1 MKDKRRWLIGIVLTT
16 IILTLVLSA
25 TKRKLLLPAYFPK
38 PVYDFQKN
46 PLSNEKIRLGRL
58 LFYDP
63 ILSADS
69 SISCASCHSPF
80 NAFAHTDHALSHG
93 INDRSGKRNAPALF
107 NLAWQPLF
115 MWDGAIRQLDQQALA
130 PIAHPDEMGQDLSKL
145 PSKIQA
151 VSAYRNLFKQAFGD
165 SIISLSKITK
175 ALSAFQLS
183 LISANSRYDRV
194 ISGREK
200 FTAQE
205 SKGYT
210 VFKSHCNR
218 CHTEP
223 LFTSYA
229 MKTNRL
235 PADSTLY
242 DPGAAAISRLTEDSF
257 LFKVPSLRNLS
268 YTYPYMHD
276 GRFKNLRQVL
286 AHYRSVS
293 GPGVSVPV
301 LPSVLTP
308 EEETDLTAFLRTLT
322 DSAFVFNPQNRFP
335 QEGFEDKT
343 VFFKNTFKPHR

>member
-1 MKDKRRWLIGIVLTT
+1 MIRRGKLIPGILLAS
-16 IILTLVLSA
+16 LTLTMLLSVSE
-25 TKRKLLLPAYFPK
+25 RKLPLPAHFPK
-38 PVYDFQKN
+38 PLYDFRKN

-80 NAFAHTDHALSHG
+80 SAFAHTDHALSHG

-107 NLAWQPLF
+107 NLAWQPRF
-115 MWDGAIRQLDQQALA
+115 MWDGAIRHLDQQALA
-130 PIAHPDEMGQDLSKL
+130 PIAHPDEMDQDLSQL
-145 PSKIQA
+145 PAKIQA
-151 VSAYRNLFKQAFGD
+151 VSAYRKLFKQAFGD
-165 SIISLSKITK
+165 SLVSLSKITK

-183 LISANSRYDRV
+183 LISANSKYDRV
-194 ISGREK
+194 TTGHEM
-200 FTAQE
+200 FNAQE

-210 VFKSHCNR
+210 LFKTHCNR

-223 LFTSYA
+223 LFSSYA
-229 MKTNRL
+229 LATNRL
-235 PADSTLY
+235 PADSALY
-242 DPGAAAISRLTEDSF
+242 DPGAAAISKQPEDSF
-257 LFKVPSLRNLS
+257 LFKIPSLRNLS

-276 GRFKNLRQVL
+276 GRFKNLRQVF

-293 GPGVSVPV
+293 AKGLSEPV

-322 DSAFVFNPQNRFP
+322 DSSFVFNPKYRFP
-335 QEGFEDKT
+335 QNGFEDKT
-343 VFFKNTFKPHR
+343 VFFKNIFNQHK